1 MSLLAEYIPKHNRAG
16 FAGEIVDLKL
26 FSAFDH
32 LRIVCARLA
41 QPCQIAFN
49 VGHEN
54 RHAPRTKIFGEG
66 LKSDCLSGSRSAGN
80 QAVAVCHFRQQKDWL
95 LGLGDSD
102 GLSHDLVTILPMA
115 SQLSSAASTKIER
128 AIATLTGRRRESLRL
143 LSNYSP
149 LISGRGKAC
158 SRTALR
164 G

>member
-1 MSLLAEYIPKHNRAG
+1 MPLLAEHIPEHDRAG
-16 FAGEIVDLKL
+16 FAREIVYLKL
-26 FSAFDH
+26 LRAFDH

-115 SQLSSAASTKIER
+115 SQLSSAALTRIER
-128 AIATLTGRRRESLRL
+128 AIATLASHRRESLWL
-143 LSNYSP
+143 LANHS
-149 LISGRGKAC
+149 L
-158 SRTALR
+158 T
-164 G
+164 